1 MAAVG
6 AIHGQCFDSVML
18 VSPQE
23 IMFAVQAALG
33 WMADPAVY
41 MWNVECGMWNVECG
55 MWNVECGMIFSV

>member
-6 AIHGQCFDSVML
+6 AIHGQCFASVML

-33 WMADPAVY
+33 WMADQAVY
-41 MWNVECGMWNVECG
+41 MWNVALYLVCRPVKITTYDEL
-55 MWNVECGMIFSV
+55 STD